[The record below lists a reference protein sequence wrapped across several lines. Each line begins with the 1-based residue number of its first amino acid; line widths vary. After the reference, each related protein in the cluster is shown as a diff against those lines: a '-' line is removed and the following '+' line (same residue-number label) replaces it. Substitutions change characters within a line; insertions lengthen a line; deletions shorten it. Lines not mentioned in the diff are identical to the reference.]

1 MITIISIVC
10 IIGCIVIIFFGLE
23 VLKDTKKINTKN
35 DNDDEVNFYR

>member
-1 MITIISIVC
+1 MTTIIAIVC

-35 DNDDEVNFYR
+35 DNDDETSFRH